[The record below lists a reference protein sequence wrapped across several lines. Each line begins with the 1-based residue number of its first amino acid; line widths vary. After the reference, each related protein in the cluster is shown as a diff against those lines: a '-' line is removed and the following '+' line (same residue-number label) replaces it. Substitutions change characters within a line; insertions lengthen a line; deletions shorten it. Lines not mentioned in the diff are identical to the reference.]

1 MNNLFNQKIL
11 AKKAEEEVDLSKH
24 KFSERR
30 KALNKWINNLENGVL
45 DKSKEEEF
53 QGEFLYDIFTTVLR
67 AVNKSDGKNEWNLER
82 ETKTKLDGQKADG
95 VLGFFDADGKK
106 DVRAVIELKGAKVSL
121 DVRQKRI
128 GDTRTPVEQ
137 AFNYAPK
144 YGKNCQWVIV
154 SNYKEIRL
162 YRSND
167 MTEYQVFFLEKLK
180 DDLEFKKFIYIL
192 SFYALVGTEKKK
204 AKTIE
209 LSEEYQKKQ
218 AEIEKKFYNEYKNI
232 RLHIFENMRK
242 NNPAVN
248 ENTIIEKVQK
258 LLDRFLFICFCE
270 DKGLLPNNIFHKTL
284 EKGKKI
290 ENIFEIFS
298 SLCRWIDIG
307 NSRENIPR
315 FNGGLFKNDDILDGL
330 YMDNDVFEEMKKI
343 SEYDF
348 DSELNENILGHIF
361 EQSISDIEDLKKE
374 LNGEEFD
381 KKKGKRKK
389 DGIFYTPKYI
399 TKYIVEN
406 SIKNW
411 LDDKRKELGED
422 KLPELSEADFEIKY
436 SSKKSDERIYSKNYK
451 KHIEFWTK
459 YREAVKNIKIVDPA
473 CGSGAFLIT
482 AFEYLLNYNN
492 YLNDKIFDL
501 TGTKDLFSD
510 TTREILQNNIFGVDL
525 NKESVEITKLSLWLK
540 TANKNKTLATLENN
554 IKCGN
559 SLIDDVEISGELA
572 FDWEKEFPQVF
583 NTAKNHK
590 NLGNTVTARGQDP
603 LSGFDIVIGNPP
615 YVDSESMVKFIPKER
630 EWISK
635 NYESAT
641 GNWDLYVPFI
651 EKALRI
657 SNKNSYMSYITP
669 NKWLSIEYGKSI
681 RKLVINN
688 LETIYDFTNVKVFDS
703 ADVSSVVFILSKN
716 PKEKIIIE
724 GKNRR
729 TINKE
734 EIVDKENL
742 SVITSEGFKIVN
754 KLNTSILKVKDF
766 FEVYTSFTTSEAYKL
781 KEILKADFIQEEDF
795 KFINTGTID
804 KYKSLW
810 GKTLTSYLGSKI
822 LTPSINKKIFKE
834 LYLNRFNKMNHKKL
848 IVTGIRYF
856 EVFYD
861 EKIEY
866 IASKSTSILYSEN
879 NKYNK
884 SGLCILNSKLVS
896 YYIKKSYEASSMGGG
911 INFTPD
917 LIKNIPMFELS
928 PQIEVIFSEK
938 ADKMLFLNKNLQELS
953 QKFQR
958 MIMRELGLEKISTK
972 LQNWYLLNFDEFIK
986 ELSKVKVK
994 LSLSQKAD
1002 WEDYFIAEK
1011 SKAETLNN
1019 EITKTDKEIDGMVY
1033 ELYGLNEEE
1042 VRVVEKS

>member
-1 MNNLFNQKIL
+1 MNNLFNPKIL

-24 KFSERR
+24 NFSERR
-30 KALNKWINNLENGVL
+30 KALNKWIKNLENGVL

-121 DVRQKRI
+121 DVRQKRT

-209 LSEEYQKKQ
+209 LSEEYQKNQ
-218 AEIEKKFYNEYKNI
+218 AEIEKKFYNEYKAI

-242 NNPAVN
+242 NNPTVN

-270 DKGLLPNNIFHKTL
+270 DKGLLPNEVFYKTL
-284 EKGKKI
+284 EKGK
-290 ENIFEIFS
+290 NFGDVFEVFKM
-298 SLCRWIDIG
+298 LCNWINLG
-307 NSRENIPR
+307 NPRENISH
-315 FNGGLFKNDDILDGL
+315 FNGGLFKNDDVLESL
-330 YMDNDVFEEMKKI
+330 YVDNEVFEEMKKI

-411 LDDKRKELGED
+411 LNDKRKELGED

-510 TTREILQNNIFGVDL
+510 TTKEILQSNIFGVDL

-540 TANKNKTLATLENN
+540 TADKNKTLATLENN

-559 SLIDDVEISGELA
+559 SLIDDVEIAGELA

-583 NTAKNHK
+583 NTAKNYK
-590 NLGNTVTARGQDP
+590 NFVDTAIARGQDP
-603 LSGFDIVIGNPP
+603 LSGFDVVVGNPP

-630 EWISK
+630 EWVSK

-651 EKALRI
+651 EKALKI

-669 NKWLSIEYGKSI
+669 NKWLSMEYGKSI

-703 ADVSSVVFILSKN
+703 ADISSVVFILSKN

-781 KEILKADFIQEEDF
+781 KEILKVDFIQEEDF

-866 IASKSTSILYSEN
+866 IAGKSTSILYSEN

-938 ADKMLFLNKNLQELS
+938 ADKMLFLNKNLQEIS

-958 MIMRELGLEKISTK
+958 LLTRKFELEKLTTK
-972 LQNWYLLNFDEFIK
+972 LQDWYLLDFLEFIK
-986 ELSKVKVK
+986 ELKKTKIK
-994 LSLSQKAD
+994 LSLKEEME
-1002 WEDYFIAEK
+1002 WEEIFLEKKEEAEK
-1011 SKAETLNN
+1011 VKN
-1019 EITKTDKEIDGMVY
+1019 EIEITNKEIDRMVY
-1033 ELYGLNEEE
+1033 ELYGLSEEE
-1042 VRVVEKS
+1042 IRVVEKS